1 MWSRLNP
8 IPKFVLILVLLGAVA
23 FGVNTVLNLKG
34 INPESLIPKPAAKVA
49 EPEPVEPAQPQE
61 RAAEPAPAP
70 QSTPQ
75 STQPANAGL
84 SKLLGATK

>member
-23 FGVNTVLNLKG
+23 FGVNTVLSLKG

-49 EPEPVEPAQPQE
+49 EPEPAEPAQPTE
-61 RAAEPAPAP
+61 RAVVAEPQPA
-70 QSTPQ
+70 PQ